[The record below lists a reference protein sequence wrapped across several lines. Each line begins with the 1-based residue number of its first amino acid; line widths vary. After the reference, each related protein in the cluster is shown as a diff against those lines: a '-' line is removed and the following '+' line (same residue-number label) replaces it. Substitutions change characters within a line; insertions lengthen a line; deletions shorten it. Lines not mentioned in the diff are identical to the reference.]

1 MSLPIRPN
9 GPDWEFFLLLKF
21 PGILSIILI
30 MNENERKMVEM
41 FIEVCEERGRL
52 ISMEEFV
59 EDIENSIGWREIREL
74 D

>member
-1 MSLPIRPN
+1 
-9 GPDWEFFLLLKF
+9 
-21 PGILSIILI
+21 
-30 MNENERKMVEM
+30 
-41 FIEVCEERGRL
+41 L

>member
-1 MSLPIRPN
+1 
-9 GPDWEFFLLLKF
+9 
-21 PGILSIILI
+21 

-41 FIEVCEERGRL
+41 FIEVCEERGYL

>member
-1 MSLPIRPN
+1 M
-9 GPDWEFFLLLKF
+9 KF
-21 PGILSIILI
+21 PLFGFIII
-30 MNENERKMVEM
+30 VMNENERKMVEM
-41 FIEVCEERGRL
+41 FIEVCGEKGRL

>member
-1 MSLPIRPN
+1 
-9 GPDWEFFLLLKF
+9 LKF

>member
-1 MSLPIRPN
+1 MGR
-9 GPDWEFFLLLKF
+9 LLLTF
-21 PGILSIILI
+21 PSIFYII
-30 MNENERKMVEM
+30 FVMNENERKMVEM
-41 FIEVCEERGRL
+41 FIEVCGEKGRL